1 MKILLELPDAFAEH
15 FAMDKFK
22 DSLMRICADIS
33 EVQKRRKIGHQ
44 NLPFISGN
52 YEREL
57 VDVLAPAFAKA
68 SVLQQEQASPAQVA
82 RLKRALYKACENW
95 ALSQTALSDIW
106 EQGEPGAWLKMR
118 DHCQKLR
125 EEAK

>member
-15 FAMDKFK
+15 FAMYKFK

-52 YEREL
+52 YERE
-57 VDVLAPAFAKA
+57 
-68 SVLQQEQASPAQVA
+68 
-82 RLKRALYKACENW
+82 LYKACENW

>member
-15 FAMDKFK
+15 FVMDKFK
-22 DSLMRICADIS
+22 DSFMHICADIS

-68 SVLQQEQASPAQVA
+68 SVLQPGTNNKEAA
-82 RLKRALYKACENW
+82 LKRALYKACENW
-95 ALSQTALSDIW
+95 ALAQTALSDIW
-106 EQGEPGAWLKMR
+106 EQGEPGAWMKMR
-118 DHCQKLR
+118 DRCQKLR

>member
-57 VDVLAPAFAKA
+57 VDVLAPAFAKS
-68 SVLQQEQASPAQVA
+68 SVLQPGTSNKEAA
-82 RLKRALYKACENW
+82 LKRALYKACENW

-118 DHCQKLR
+118 DRCQKLR